1 MPGASL
7 SRWTMAYF
15 AASCVFLLLAEGLLV
30 TGYGYP
36 GAAIEAP
43 PTLAVV
49 HLLTTGWFGLLMSGA
64 LLQFVPVLVA
74 KPLKGGGAAL
84 PGLAAIGI
92 GEVSLVLGFMLMDR
106 GGAFAAP
113 LLSFGALGLSAGYLT
128 IAGIVGFT
136 LASAWPLALPA
147 QFVGLGLV
155 ALLATLGLGATFA
168 LVLSGYLPSSWTGFL
183 PAGLPLHAA
192 LGLGGWLTVSAVGV
206 SYKLLPMFLL
216 SPDSASRGARRV
228 WLAGAAS
235 IAMLLAAVL
244 LSVNEGEAGFV
255 TSTLTLA
262 LVFSLAALGFY
273 AVDLHA
279 IYHARR
285 RPKLELNSLASIA
298 AFAALFVGAGWL
310 GVAAATGRLAT
321 DIAPIVYLL
330 GFGWL
335 TGLGLAKLFKI
346 IPFLT
351 WLECYGPILGRVPTP
366 RVQDLVSEPR
376 SRRWFL
382 LFHAGV
388 LLSTLALALDQPL
401 LFRAGAGL
409 QLGGS
414 IALVAEFLRTRRLL
428 EIVPDKRLPGG
439 AIRPNFFLPSLQP
452 TRSR

>member
-235 IAMLLAAVL
+235 IAMLLAAVF
-244 LSVNEGEAGFV
+244 LSANDGDAGFV
-255 TSTLTLA
+255 TSALTLA
-262 LVFSLAALGFY
+262 LVFSLTALGFY

>member
-15 AASCVFLLLAEGLLV
+15 AASCVLLLMAEGLLV

-36 GAAIEAP
+36 AAAIEAP

-74 KPLKGGGAAL
+74 RPLRGGGAAL
-84 PGLAAIGI
+84 PALVAIVI
-92 GEVSLVLGFMLMDR
+92 GEAGLVLGFMLMDR
-106 GGAFAAP
+106 GGALAAP
-113 LLSFGALGLSAGYLT
+113 LMSFGGLGLSAGYLT
-128 IAGIVGFT
+128 IAGIVGIP
-136 LASAWPLALPA
+136 LASAWPLAVPA

-155 ALLATLGLGATFA
+155 ALLATLGLGVTFA
-168 LVLSGYLPSSWTGFL
+168 LVLSGYLPSAWTGFL

-216 SPDSASRGARRV
+216 SPDSASHGVKRV
-228 WLAGAAS
+228 RLAGAAS
-235 IAMLLAAVL
+235 IAMLLVAVF
-244 LSVNEGEAGFV
+244 LSVIDGGAGFLAP
-255 TSTLTLA
+255 TLILA
-262 LVFSLAALGFY
+262 LVFSLVALGFY
-273 AVDLHA
+273 AVDLLA
-279 IYHARR
+279 IYKARR

-298 AFAALFVGAGWL
+298 AFAALFAGAGWL
-310 GVAAATGRLAT
+310 AAAGAIGRLSS
-321 DIAPIVYLL
+321 DIVPIVYLL
-330 GFGWL
+330 GLGWL

-351 WLECYGPILGRVPTP
+351 WLECYGPVLGRVPTP
-366 RVQDLVSEPR
+366 RVQDLVNEQR
-376 SRRWFL
+376 ARRWFL

-388 LLSTLALALDQPL
+388 ILATLALALDHVL
-401 LFRAGAGL
+401 LFRAGVGL
-409 QLGGS
+409 QFAASL
-414 IALVAEFLRTRRLL
+414 ALVVEFLRIRRLL

>member
-1 MPGASL
+1 MPGSSL

-15 AASCVFLLLAEGLLV
+15 AAGCVLLLMAEGLLV

-36 GAAIEAP
+36 ASAIEAP

-74 KPLKGGGAAL
+74 KPLRGGGAAL
-84 PGLAAIGI
+84 PALAAIVI
-92 GEVSLVLGFMLMDR
+92 GEAGLVLGFMLMDR
-106 GGAFAAP
+106 GGALAAP
-113 LLSFGALGLSAGYLT
+113 LMSFGALGLSVGYLT
-128 IAGIVGFT
+128 IAGIVGIT
-136 LASAWPLALPA
+136 LASARPLAVPA

-168 LVLSGYLPSSWTGFL
+168 LVLSGYLPSAWTGFL

-216 SPDSASRGARRV
+216 SPDGASLGAKRV
-228 WLAGAAS
+228 WLAAMAA
-235 IAMLLAAVL
+235 IAMVLAAVL
-244 LSVNEGEAGFV
+244 LSVIDGGPGFL
-255 TSTLTLA
+255 TSTLLLA
-262 LVFSLAALGFY
+262 LVFSLVALGFY
-273 AVDLHA
+273 AVDLLA
-279 IYHARR
+279 IYKARR

-298 AFAALFVGAGWL
+298 AFTALFVGAGWL
-310 GVAAATGRLAT
+310 AVAAATGRLSS
-321 DIAPIVYLL
+321 DIVPIVYLL
-330 GFGWL
+330 GLGWL

-351 WLECYGPILGRVPTP
+351 WLECYGPVLGRVPTP
-366 RVQDLVSEPR
+366 RVQDLVNEQRAR
-376 SRRWFL
+376 SWFL
-382 LFHAGV
+382 LFHFGV
-388 LLSTLALALDQPL
+388 LLATLALALDQVL
-401 LFRAGAGL
+401 LFRAGVGL
-409 QLGGS
+409 QFGASL
-414 IALVAEFLRTRRLL
+414 ALVVEFLRIRRLL

>member
-15 AASCVFLLLAEGLLV
+15 AASCVFLLLAEGLLL

-36 GAAIEAP
+36 GAAIEVP

-84 PGLAAIGI
+84 PGLAAIVI
-92 GEVSLVLGFMLMDR
+92 GEASLVLGFMLMDR
-106 GGAFAAP
+106 SGAFAAP

-128 IAGIVGFT
+128 IAGIIGIT
-136 LASAWPLALPA
+136 LASTWPLPLPA
-147 QFVGLGLV
+147 RFVALGLV

-168 LVLSGYLPSSWTGFL
+168 LVLSGYLPSSWTGLL

-216 SPDSASRGARRV
+216 APDGASGGARKV
-228 WLAGAAS
+228 WLTGAA
-235 IAMLLAAVL
+235 AVALLLVAVL
-244 LSVNEGEAGFV
+244 LSVTDLAGSAV
-255 TSTLTLA
+255 VLMLA
-262 LVFSLAALGFY
+262 LLFSLVGLGLY
-273 AVDLHA
+273 GVDLLA
-279 IYHARR
+279 IYRARR

-298 AFAALFVGAGWL
+298 SFAALFVGAVWL
-310 GVAAATGRLAT
+310 AVAAATGRLAV
-321 DIAPIVYLL
+321 DSAPIVYLL

-335 TGLGLAKLFKI
+335 TGLGLAKLYKI
-346 IPFLT
+346 VPFLT
-351 WLECYGPILGRVPTP
+351 WLECYGPVLGRVPTP

-376 SRRWFL
+376 ARLWFL

-388 LLSTLALALDQPL
+388 LIATLALALDRDL
-401 LFRAGAGL
+401 LFRAAAGL
-409 QLGGS
+409 QLGAS
-414 IALVAEFLRTRRLL
+414 VALVAEFLRTRLL
-428 EIVPDKRLPGG
+428 MEIAPDKRLPGG

-452 TRSR
+452 TRS